1 MHVHMLPSIVYHPQM
16 MSICHHFICF
26 MHFTP
31 LIRDQNEGIAE
42 IILAKKTKFSIFSSY
57 ISHYDEKLNYLEHIQ
72 STVRDIWC
80 FCLHWLTTLTEPNLF
95 LLLGISINLPLSLSV
110 FWVCFV
116 LYYYY
121 TQMCLSCVFIYSDGM
136 YLNIY
141 LCTVA
146 CVLYHSYQMQRLW
159 KSSYCRS
166 LCASYNT
173 ACC

>member
-42 IILAKKTKFSIFSSY
+42 IILAKKTDFSIFSSY
-57 ISHYDEKLNYLEHIQ
+57 ISHYDEKMNYLEHIQ
-72 STVRDIWC
+72 STVRDIWW

-110 FWVCFV
+110 IWV
-116 LYYYY
+116 
-121 TQMCLSCVFIYSDGM
+121 
-136 YLNIY
+136 
-141 LCTVA
+141 
-146 CVLYHSYQMQRLW
+146 CVLYCILHKCVWVVCSFTQMG
-159 KSSYCRS
+159 CI
-166 LCASYNT
+166 
-173 ACC
+173 